1 MRKYRRGRLGISFQI
16 HDKMAFDEGD
26 AYEENGLGLWCW
38 YSGGGRGEAGCYCLL
53 AAIPDKGAQPQAVTF
68 FSSPKTQPKMHSSL
82 QPTSQQ
88 PLPGTRLCSLIKSE
102 SGRDRQQQQQSPGGN
117 RTLSSPDPPAL
128 ASSVVSFQLHVTT
141 SVPPQ
146 TSSHHQ
152 RQLPKLSYGPCNPS
166 PTYRAFFTLFAC
178 GKRRTGCYG
187 IPLPLTKEFRL
198 CMMDVGPEFSVA
210 LLPTDTKQPPKVKTW
225 VAEPQSV
232 TVPSQC
238 TPSRASGD
246 MNRSSLRMTAC
257 PTACWAS
264 SVALWHLHTGFSQQ
278 RCPRA

>member
-1 MRKYRRGRLGISFQI
+1 MPAGAEPSPGMLHAGGHRQCKLGSRSSRMRKYRRGRLGISFQI

-152 RQLPKLSYGPCNPS
+152 R
-166 PTYRAFFTLFAC
+166 
-178 GKRRTGCYG
+178 
-187 IPLPLTKEFRL
+187 
-198 CMMDVGPEFSVA
+198 
-210 LLPTDTKQPPKVKTW
+210 
-225 VAEPQSV
+225 
-232 TVPSQC
+232 
-238 TPSRASGD
+238 
-246 MNRSSLRMTAC
+246 
-257 PTACWAS
+257 
-264 SVALWHLHTGFSQQ
+264 
-278 RCPRA
+278 